1 MRKTRQEID
10 AEVLR
15 GIAVCV
21 GLTLL
26 LALPFIL

>member
-10 AEVLR
+10 AEVLW

-21 GLTLL
+21 MLSLL

>member
-1 MRKTRQEID
+1 MKKTRQEID
-10 AEVLR
+10 AEVLC

-21 GLTLL
+21 GLALL